1 MRQTKTEQIIDHFGI
16 DLWATYSY
24 KNEYHTEECHGIHT
38 MDYVDVQLESVEI
51 EIGGTR
57 IDILP
62 QMNVDQEQ
70 VIIGEL
76 QIH

>member
-1 MRQTKTEQIIDHFGI
+1 MRQTNTEKIIEHFGI

-24 KNEYHTEECHGIHT
+24 KSEYHTEECHGIYT
-38 MDYVDVQLESVEI
+38 TESVDVELQSVEI
-51 EIGGTR
+51 EIDGRR

-62 QMNVDQEQ
+62 LMSTSQEQ